1 MINGVIFDADGTLLK
16 SMEFWDS
23 VVVNLLK
30 SLGVTPDDN
39 LTEILTPMS
48 MLEGAEYIVREYGL
62 TVSVDEII
70 KEENRIVEQFYFN
83 SVQMKSG
90 TKELL
95 SVLKEKNIPMTV
107 ASATDR
113 YLIEGALKHLE
124 IDGYFDAVISCSEVG
139 EGKSSPRVYL
149 RACEVMGTSPN
160 ETLVAEDSLS
170 ALLTAKKAGFKTM
183 AVFDATQK
191 RNWRELKEHADFFV
205 KDDFSK
211 IENCKRNTEN

>member
-39 LTEILTPMS
+39 LTEILAPMS

-191 RNWRELKEHADFFV
+191 RNWREIKEHADFFV